1 MMPPGDDLAAC
12 LEYLDDCTTMGIRRR
27 ALLVHLPAS
36 LKRPLRPALRRLL
49 AEHLAPFA
57 EADRSR
63 LFRLPRDHLL
73 LAWRAGPGDGGSRL
87 DRAAVRLADLLAEG
101 APSDAGGTLAAITLC
116 HLPEEVGMARE
127 FLNLV
132 AAEAATDATQPP
144 PGKPLTITD
153 LAALEAA
160 LVQADVARFVRR
172 RSIWRWAD
180 GRLALQ
186 WEHRYLDLA
195 DLAADLAPG
204 LDLTAAPWLL
214 RRLTRMLE
222 RRMLALLADPLEIRA
237 ARPFLLDLG
246 VAAILDPVFLRF
258 DAALPR
264 VLRGNIAL
272 RLSPADLLADP
283 GNFQV
288 ARDVAQA
295 RGYQLMLGGGAAAL
309 ALFPPAR
316 SRLDLAELG
325 WSERASLMDLPASQ
339 TMLTG
344 LDLPDSLAWSRGQG
358 IGLLAGAA
366 ADAAAR
372 MQ

>member
-1 MMPPGDDLAAC
+1 
-12 LEYLDDCTTMGIRRR
+12 
-27 ALLVHLPAS
+27 
-36 LKRPLRPALRRLL
+36 
-49 AEHLAPFA
+49 
-57 EADRSR
+57 
-63 LFRLPRDHLL
+63 
-73 LAWRAGPGDGGSRL
+73 
-87 DRAAVRLADLLAEG
+87 
-101 APSDAGGTLAAITLC
+101 
-116 HLPEEVGMARE
+116 
-127 FLNLV
+127 
-132 AAEAATDATQPP
+132 
-144 PGKPLTITD
+144 
-153 LAALEAA
+153 
-160 LVQADVARFVRR
+160 
-172 RSIWRWAD
+172 
-180 GRLALQ
+180 
-186 WEHRYLDLA
+186 
-195 DLAADLAPG
+195 
-204 LDLTAAPWLL
+204 
-214 RRLTRMLE
+214 
-222 RRMLALLADPLEIRA
+222 MLALLADPLEIRA